1 MAARQLRWLLSVEVL
16 LYVGIGLW
24 LVARAGWSSGQAVG
38 LAATLF
44 VAVRLVVVLVSI
56 AFYRAFPSQAAP
68 ATSERLGLRRSLMLY
83 ASEVA
88 GMILFFVVI
97 QPFER
102 FWLGADRLASV
113 SNGRP
118 PLLLVHGF
126 RCNRGIWFWLRERL
140 ESIGWVVATVNLEP
154 PGAGIDA
161 YAPVIARRVEEVLAA
176 TGAAQLIM
184 VAHSM
189 GGLAARAYL
198 RRDGNARVAGLI
210 TLGSPHR
217 GSRLAALAWGGDGRQ
232 MRVGNAWLEALAA
245 PGAVPL
251 PPRCVSIY
259 SRHDNQVM
267 PCECANLPGAENIE
281 VDGVGHLGMMFSP
294 PMLASLQRAL
304 DAD

>member
-1 MAARQLRWLLSVEVL
+1 MAARQLRWLLLMEAL
-16 LYVGIGLW
+16 LYVGIGWW
-24 LVARAGWSSGQAVG
+24 LVARAGWSSAQALG
-38 LAATLF
+38 LVAALF
-44 VAVRLVVVLVSI
+44 TALRLIVVAVSI
-56 AFYRAFPSQAAP
+56 AFFHAYPSQAAP
-68 ATSERLGLRRSLMLY
+68 AERLGWRRSLRLY
-83 ASEVA
+83 AGEVV

-102 FWLGADRLASV
+102 FWLGADRLGRASG
-113 SNGRP
+113 GRP

-126 RCNRGIWFWLRERL
+126 RCNRGIWFWLGKRL
-140 ESIGWVVATVNLEP
+140 ESLGWVVATVNLEP

-161 YAPVIARRVEEVLAA
+161 YAPILARRVEEVLAA
-176 TGAAQLIM
+176 TGAAQLIL

-198 RRDGNARVAGLI
+198 RRDGNARVAGLV

-232 MRVGNAWLEALAA
+232 MRVGNAWLQALAA
-245 PGAVPL
+245 PGAVSL

-267 PCECANLPGAENIE
+267 PCECANLPGADNIE

-294 PMLASLQRAL
+294 PMLAALQRAL
-304 DAD
+304 SAD